1 VKLSVFRRIPHPTRR
16 TAIAGRGKNRD
27 GSGESFSTIGRSA
40 AGCGFPPVFFLFG
53 RSRRWNPAARE
64 NPVAAAGKTPVFIR
78 KLLEKQGFMVRFS
91 CRSSAGR
98 RPHEKNRICRKRSMN
113 WEIFYHHREGYIE
126 VVTSGPADKESSL
139 SMAKE
144 LNHAMR
150 SNRLTKALIDHRKIS
165 SVAGSIID
173 IYQRPKILR
182 ILGVLLH
189 IKIAEIIR
197 PDHREHFH
205 LLGDA
210 GTIQGYQFSIFED
223 RDAAL
228 RWLLSP

>member
-16 TAIAGRGKNRD
+16 TEIAGRGKNRD
-27 GSGESFSTIGRSA
+27 GSGESFPQSGSHPPA
-40 AGCGFPPVFFLFG
+40 AA
-53 RSRRWNPAARE
+53 SRRHSSSLVDPADGIRLRGENPA
-64 NPVAAAGKTPVFIR
+64 AAAGKTPVFIR

-165 SVAGSIID
+165 SVTGSIID

-197 PDHREHFH
+197 PDHREHFR